1 MKGRPDEA
9 DGLADR
15 RPLAVRGTGWAQA
28 AARRLAATSVTPNR
42 ISFAGMVAALLAGA
56 LLAFG
61 GTKDGAV
68 RATAFVIAALLCQ
81 VRLLCNLFD
90 GMVAVEG
97 GKSTPDGGVWNEVPD
112 RVSDVAIL
120 VGCGAAVGIAWLGWM
135 AASAAL
141 ATAYVREH
149 GRALGQPSDFSGPM
163 AKQHRMALVT
173 VAAPVAGLWPFGGD
187 GDAVLIAALWAIAVG
202 GALTAGRRLRS
213 LVRRLNA
220 GAAART

>member
-1 MKGRPDEA
+1 MNGRPDEP
-9 DGLADR
+9 GDR

-42 ISFAGMVAALLAGA
+42 ISFAGTVAALLAGA

-61 GTKDGAV
+61 GTVDGAV
-68 RATAFVIAALLCQ
+68 RAAAFTLAALLCQ

-97 GKSTPDGGVWNEVPD
+97 GKGTPDGGVWNEVPD

-120 VGCGAAVGIAWLGWM
+120 VGCGLAVGLPWLGWM

-149 GRALGQPSDFSGPM
+149 GRALGQLADFSGPV
-163 AKQHRMALVT
+163 AKQHRMAIVT
-173 VAAPVAGLWPFGGD
+173 VAAPAAGLWPFGGD
-187 GDAVLIAALWAIAVG
+187 GDAVLVAALWVVALGSAV
-202 GALTAGRRLRS
+202 TAGRRLVT
-213 LVRRLNA
+213 LVGRLNA
-220 GAAART
+220 RAATRS

>member
-1 MKGRPDEA
+1 MSDGPD
-9 DGLADR
+9 DPGDR

-28 AARRLAATSVTPNR
+28 IAKRLAATSVTPNA
-42 ISFAGMVAALLAGA
+42 ISFAGMVAALAAGA
-56 LLAFG
+56 ALGFG
-61 GTKDGAV
+61 GAADGAV
-68 RATAFVIAALLCQ
+68 RGAAFTLAALLCQ

-120 VGCGAAVGIAWLGWM
+120 VGCGIAVGAPWLGWM

-149 GRALGQPSDFSGPM
+149 GRALGQPADFSGPM

-173 VAAPVAGLWPFGGD
+173 VAAPVAGLWPFAGD
-187 GDAVLIAALWAIAVG
+187 GDAVLVAALWAMAVG
-202 GALTAGRRLRS
+202 GAVTAARRLAR
-213 LVRRLNA
+213 LVGRLNVA
-220 GAAART
+220 G